1 MTNLTQKKKGLDIQM
16 NIEDV
21 KLISVPESVFLDI
34 EKTFDFIDAHLPR
47 NYTRQVVQLFES
59 IADVDTSY
67 IRKVK
72 KERILNVRIISALYR
87 IAQFSALQKNNQT
100 N

>member
-1 MTNLTQKKKGLDIQM
+1 MTNLKQKKKEKDIQM
-16 NIEDV
+16 NIEEM

-34 EKTFDFIDAHLPR
+34 EKTFDFIDENLPR
-47 NYTRQVVQLFES
+47 NYSKQVVDLFES
-59 IADVDTSY
+59 ITHIDTSY

-87 IAQFSALQKNNQT
+87 IAQFTALQKRK
-100 N
+100 